1 MKKFV
6 LAAIVMMVSMSS
18 FAQRE
23 PGTITIQPRIG
34 FSAADFNNTDDTS
47 ARVGMVAG
55 AEFEYYANNTVGIAA
70 GLLYSQQG
78 SELDLKNSSEIKL
91 KIDYINVPIIAN
103 FYIWKG
109 LALKTGL
116 QPGFK
121 VNSKISANRGDVKV
135 EADMDDVNTFDIA
148 VPIGISYD
156 FGNLVLDARYNIG
169 LLKIFDD
176 SNFDSKNLT
185 FQLAI
190 GYKFKL

>member
-1 MKKFV
+1 MKKFL
-6 LAAIVMMVSMSS
+6 LAAIVMMVSAST

-23 PGTITIQPRIG
+23 PGTVTIQPRIG
-34 FSAADFNNTDDTS
+34 FSAADFNNTEDTQ

-55 AEFEYYANNTVGIAA
+55 AEVEYYVSNMLGIAG

-78 SELDLKNSSEIKL
+78 AEIDLNNAADVKF

-103 FYIWKG
+103 IYIWKG
-109 LALKTGL
+109 LALKAGI

-121 VNSKISANRGDVKV
+121 VNSKISGSKGDYHAEVN
-135 EADMDDVNTFDIA
+135 MDDVNSFDISIPA
-148 VPIGISYD
+148 GISYD
-156 FGNLVLDARYNIG
+156 FGRLVLDARYNFG

-176 SNFDSKNLT
+176 DYLDSKNLT

-190 GYKFKL
+190 GYKFNL

>member
-1 MKKFV
+1 MKKII
-6 LAAIVMMVSMSS
+6 LAAIVMMVSLST

-23 PGTITIQPRIG
+23 PGTVTIQPRIG
-34 FSAADFNNTDDTS
+34 VSAADFNNTDDTS

-55 AEFEYYANNTVGIAA
+55 AEVEYYVNNIVGIAA

-78 SELDLKNSSEIKL
+78 AELDTNNAADVKF

-103 FYIWKG
+103 IYVWKG
-109 LALKTGL
+109 LALKAGI

-121 VNSKISANRGDVKV
+121 VNSKISGAAGGYSAEAN
-135 EADMDDVNTFDIA
+135 MDNVNSFDLSIPA
-148 VPIGISYD
+148 GISYD
-156 FGNLVLDARYNIG
+156 FGRLVLDARYNFG

-176 SNFDSKNLT
+176 DYLDSKNLT

-190 GYKFKL
+190 GYKFSL